1 MSSLF
6 RLDTPH
12 LRAIVPP
19 PALRAVMVAAHA
31 ELCTRL
37 ESLAP
42 GLVDELVPW
51 MERLAPEGEPPEA
64 YFAHPLAF
72 PLMSL
77 PWWLDEALGG
87 TPNREFQLDA
97 VISSMCG
104 YYAIRLIDDVMDRSP
119 AALPELLP
127 AVGVLH
133 AEFQAIW
140 MRWFPAEDP
149 FWPGFYRAWAEGH
162 EAAVLDSRLEDM
174 DAAIFA
180 QVAGRKVC
188 AASIPLLAVARHHG
202 LKDVPEAWKALFQ
215 ALCPWHQ
222 LHNDVLDWR
231 RDAERS
237 AVTWLLCEGRRRA
250 LPGET
255 VAGWVAREGFML
267 GVGWL
272 EEGLEELRTHAQQT
286 GSAAVQGYV
295 EGRADLLARLVAETQ
310 PALATL
316 IHLES
321 IRRLAGL
328 SA

>member
-1 MSSLF
+1 MDDLF
-6 RLDTPH
+6 RFDAPH

-19 PALRAVMVAAHA
+19 PSLRAVMAEAHA
-31 ELCTRL
+31 GLCSRL
-37 ESLAP
+37 KGLAP
-42 GLVDELVPW
+42 GLTEVLVPW
-51 MERLAPEGEPPEA
+51 MEGLAPQGEPPEA

-87 TPNREFQLDA
+87 RADRQFQLDA
-97 VISSMCG
+97 TTSSMCG

-119 AALPELLP
+119 AATPELLP
-127 AVGVLH
+127 AVGILH

-140 MRWFPAEDP
+140 ARWFPASDP
-149 FWPGFYRAWAEGH
+149 FWPGFFQAWAEGH

-174 DAAIFA
+174 DADVFA

-188 AASIPLLAVARHHG
+188 AASIPLLAVARRHG
-202 LKDVPEAWKALFQ
+202 REDIPIAWKAFFR
-215 ALCPWHQ
+215 ALSPWHQ
-222 LHNDVLDWR
+222 LHNDLLDWR
-231 RDAERS
+231 RDAERG

-255 VAGWVAREGFML
+255 EAGWIAREGFML
-267 GVGWL
+267 GVGRL
-272 EEGLEELRTHAQQT
+272 EEGLGTLRGHAQET
-286 GSAAVQGYV
+286 GSAALQAYV
-295 EGRADLLARLVAETQ
+295 EGRADLLSRLVAETR

-321 IRRLAGL
+321 IRRLAGR
-328 SA
+328 SS